1 MHLGTVFVILKN
13 LFVYIF
19 GVFWTFKD
27 QKRRDMEKRSYGEE
41 KRVTG
46 HLNLADPIIWLAPE
60 ITRQYVA
67 NWTKRGLDAGT
78 QTDG

>member
-1 MHLGTVFVILKN
+1 
-13 LFVYIF
+13 
-19 GVFWTFKD
+19 
-27 QKRRDMEKRSYGEE
+27 MEKRSYGEE

-67 NWTKRGLDAGT
+67 NWTKRGLDAET
-78 QTDG
+78 QTDGWGGRRDWIPKFVHTTSPEYSLIPEDLTWT